1 MPTKTLSADMSVYSD
16 IELEVF
22 VKHLSDAL
30 ENIESLSDDEE
41 YSNFDVDLTRSP
53 IFFGFTE
60 VARKGIERILNT
72 IYTEQEL
79 RNTLKE
85 EMMKKLDAYSTA
97 QLTSIYYTVITDI
110 EQHKDL
116 LSMLS
121 EEDGTLFKKD
131 TELYISKQESYLKL
145 ITDVIKKR
153 NETPASDGT
162 GDNSGDNTGDNSGS
176 GDNTG
181 DNTNPGGDTP
191 DTGEDNTGSNQE
203 GGNTDPGENTD
214 PDPSENTG
222 SEGTGENTGTE
233 DGTGDGDGSGSE
245 DPGDAVGSSGNGL
258 GVSNPFATGFGM
270 SYSNPDNE
278 G

>member
-97 QLTSIYYTVITDI
+97 QLTNIYYTVITDI

-153 NETPASDGT
+153 NETPASDGN

-191 DTGEDNTGSNQE
+191 GTGEDNTGTDLES
-203 GGNTDPGENTD
+203 GNTDPGENTGD
-214 PDPSENTG
+214 DDTG
-222 SEGTGENTGTE
+222 DSEGSDDG
-233 DGTGDGDGSGSE
+233 DGTGDGDGSGS
-245 DPGDAVGSSGNGL
+245 DNPDDAVGSSGDGL
-258 GVSNPFATGFGM
+258 GMGNPFATGFGM

>member
-97 QLTSIYYTVITDI
+97 QLIY
-110 EQHKDL
+110 
-116 LSMLS
+116 
-121 EEDGTLFKKD
+121 
-131 TELYISKQESYLKL
+131 SYYRYL
-145 ITDVIKKR
+145 T
-153 NETPASDGT
+153 A
-162 GDNSGDNTGDNSGS
+162 
-176 GDNTG
+176 
-181 DNTNPGGDTP
+181 
-191 DTGEDNTGSNQE
+191 
-203 GGNTDPGENTD
+203 
-214 PDPSENTG
+214 
-222 SEGTGENTGTE
+222 
-233 DGTGDGDGSGSE
+233 
-245 DPGDAVGSSGNGL
+245 
-258 GVSNPFATGFGM
+258 
-270 SYSNPDNE
+270 
-278 G
+278 